1 MSTLNFILPW
11 WGSTSAIKMDR
22 WQREGRERDRDIE
35 TEAEAMTGA
44 TKTAAFL
51 VRLSVSWE
59 AKKASQLHASF
70 ITEPHYQWHP
80 HWGTR
85 MQNVTTIQ
93 LLPRIGFF
101 RRGFC
106 IGRRVSVLFLK
117 QRVDL
122 FLFFLHLE
130 PRYNSCTLRCKHQRS
145 VIKKHEAHTI
155 MLTTKST
162 PIVCTYGSARLH
174 LKAKFEKKY
183 DVFELNHFTRQMVSI
198 YAIINS
204 WLPAFLFT
212 FTYFCSHLCCMA
224 PNAFIA
230 FDIRLNIRP

>member
-1 MSTLNFILPW
+1 MDSIFRKKDVAFLSPLCLVWFSNQLIKQQHSRWWKAVLMSTLNFILPW

-22 WQREGRERDRDIE
+22 WQREGRERDRDVE

-122 FLFFLHLE
+122 FLFY
-130 PRYNSCTLRCKHQRS
+130 PRTWNCISSRG
-145 VIKKHEAHTI
+145 TI
-155 MLTTKST
+155 HAPCAVNTSDRLLKST
-162 PIVCTYGSARLH
+162 KRTL
-174 LKAKFEKKY
+174 
-183 DVFELNHFTRQMVSI
+183 
-198 YAIINS
+198 
-204 WLPAFLFT
+204 
-212 FTYFCSHLCCMA
+212 
-224 PNAFIA
+224 
-230 FDIRLNIRP
+230 

>member
-22 WQREGRERDRDIE
+22 WQREGRERDRDVD
-35 TEAEAMTGA
+35 TKAEAMTGA

-51 VRLSVSWE
+51 MRLSVSWE

-85 MQNVTTIQ
+85 MRNVTTIQ
-93 LLPRIGFF
+93 LLPHIGFF

-106 IGRRVSVLFLK
+106 IGRCVSVLFLK

-122 FLFFLHLE
+122 FLFY
-130 PRYNSCTLRCKHQRS
+130 PRTWNCISSRGTIHAPCAVNTSDRLLTSTKRTLQCWQ
-145 VIKKHEAHTI
+145 
-155 MLTTKST
+155 
-162 PIVCTYGSARLH
+162 
-174 LKAKFEKKY
+174 LK
-183 DVFELNHFTRQMVSI
+183 TR
-198 YAIINS
+198 
-204 WLPAFLFT
+204 P
-212 FTYFCSHLCCMA
+212 
-224 PNAFIA
+224 
-230 FDIRLNIRP
+230 